1 MSTSPS
7 LEIVPAQQL
16 AAAVAT
22 LYTSPV
28 GTVTR
33 IEKVTY
39 ANTDTVQHQV
49 TLYLVP
55 SGSAAGATNLLTN
68 QQPIRALSP
77 LNDVNAAGHYLNAG
91 DSIEA
96 FADAAAHVNIFVAG
110 TQIT

>member
-16 AAAVAT
+16 SAAAAT

-39 ANTDTVQHQV
+39 QNNDTLPHLV

-55 SGSAAGATNLLTN
+55 SGGAAGVTNRLTN
-68 QQPIRALSP
+68 AQPVRAGNT
-77 LNDVNAAGHYLNAG
+77 LNDVNAPGHYLNAG
-91 DSIEA
+91 DSIAA
-96 FADAAAHVNIFVAG
+96 FADTAAMVNIFIGG